1 MCLYPRLLYNPKY
14 KANKKN
20 GGCIPPVNDQR
31 TLYVPVGCGVCI
43 ECRKQNA
50 RQWQLRLYEDIKEH
64 KNGKFITLTFSDEG
78 FRKVWEDD
86 IKYEVKLKKSKKK
99 PKKPR
104 KPLTE
109 LKGYDLDNGIATR
122 AMRYFLERWRKE
134 HKKSLRH
141 WMVTEIGGNNT
152 ERIHIHGIVWCDDLA
167 KVEKHWGYG
176 IVWKGKERQD
186 GKIENYVNERTVS
199 YIVKYLTKIDEK
211 HKAYKSI
218 VLTSPGIG
226 KYYIENPNS
235 LKNKYNGTKTSET
248 YRTTTGHKIA
258 LPIYWRN
265 KIYTEEER
273 EKLWIQKLD
282 KEERWVCGERISV
295 KNSDKYYIELV
306 KYHRVRTAYLGY
318 YEPEFIWKQS
328 AYEEARRNMLNGNR
342 VGK

>member
-1 MCLYPRLLYNPKY
+1 MCLYPRLMYNPKY

-20 GGCIPPVNDQR
+20 GGSIPPVKDQR
-31 TLYVPVGCGVCI
+31 TIYVPIGCGVCI

-50 RQWQLRLYEDIKEH
+50 RQWQVRLHEDIKKH
-64 KNGKFITLTFSDEG
+64 TNGKFITLTFSDKG
-78 FRKVWEDD
+78 FKKIWEDD
-86 IKYEVKLKKSKKK
+86 LEYEKKLEKQKNK

-104 KPLTE
+104 KPLSE
-109 LKGYDLDNGIATR
+109 CKGYDLDNAIATR
-122 AMRYFLERWRKE
+122 AMRYFLERWRKK

-152 ERIHIHGIVWCDDLA
+152 ERIHIHGIVWCDDLNE
-167 KVEKHWGYG
+167 VEKHWQYG
-176 IVWKGKERQD
+176 IVWKGKEKQN
-186 GKIENYVNERTVS
+186 GTLENYVNERTVN

-226 KYYIENPNS
+226 ANYTESGNHYT
-235 LKNKYNGTKTSET
+235 NKFKGNETSET
-248 YRTTTGHKIA
+248 YRTNTGHKIA

-273 EKLWIQKLD
+273 EKLWIQKLE

-295 KNSDKYYIELV
+295 KNNDKDYMELV
-306 KYHRVRTAYLGY
+306 KYHRIRTAYLGY
-318 YEPEFIWKQS
+318 HEPEFIWKQS
-328 AYEEARRNMLNGNR
+328 AYEEARRNMLNGTR